1 MSSTINSVS
10 YQFCLSQKIRQ
21 WDLNHKTVS
30 PAVNQLFKHWASQ
43 LMNQT
48 VSSWVNQPYKQLAS
62 QLINQ
67 TVSRADNQPFKQ
79 VASQLHKIL

>member
-1 MSSTINSVS
+1 
-10 YQFCLSQKIRQ
+10 
-21 WDLNHKTVS
+21 
-30 PAVNQLFKHWASQ
+30 
-43 LMNQT
+43 MNQT
-48 VSSWVNQPYKQLAS
+48 VSSSVNQSYKQLAS

>member
-1 MSSTINSVS
+1 MSSTIQLS
-10 YQFCLSQKIRQ
+10 FLAILSQPKIRQ
-21 WDLNHKTVS
+21 WDLKHKTVS

-48 VSSWVNQPYKQLAS
+48 VSSSVNQPYKQLAS